1 MYDCS
6 GPTRQFDPS
15 YFRYQPWNALAAG
28 AKGVQFWAY
37 GDAGGCDSFNEY
49 TAVGGGSFTP
59 VYLSPRSVTASKHW
73 EAARE
78 GLEDYQYVVMLR
90 QRAAEDKLAQDLP
103 ATVWYGLR
111 RRLEKPIR
119 AGRASAAACAGRAD
133 EVEAMMPRKQ
143 RESRCVNCG

>member
-103 ATVWYGLR
+103 AKVAAGLR
-111 RRLEKPIR
+111 KQYGMDFAGGWRNQSALAEQARLHVLDALMK
-119 AGRASAAACAGRAD
+119 S
-133 EVEAMMPRKQ
+133 KQ
-143 RESRCVNCG
+143 